1 MVLANFSF
9 VVSYLTILTG
19 KTVLPNSV
27 QGFIGKEAWLPLTF
41 FLCLHN
47 QLISRHSIVTC

>member
-9 VVSYLTILTG
+9 VVSHLTILTG